1 MVVFVDGR
9 PDKSRYR
16 TYKVRAPGAA
26 GRTDRRRN
34 DDFASMYEVL
44 SRRFRRAREGG
55 DEAGTW
61 KLPDL
66 IVVDGGKGQLAM
78 ALAAARDVGID
89 VRAGVGLPI
98 VALAKEREVALAEA
112 AGAVGAAEAPPGETL
127 AVETPA
133 VETPAVANVAPPD
146 GGSPP
151 PATEAAPT
159 APQTERP
166 AKKSSRPG
174 ADGATRPDRVFLP
187 NAKDA
192 IPIRNNSAE
201 MFVLQQLR
209 DEAHR
214 FAISFHR
221 NRRRRLTLRSA
232 LSDIPGIG
240 PGRQR
245 QLLRHFGS
253 IKRVRE
259 ATVDELAAVSGMTRA
274 SAEAVFSH
282 WAKQPLEPPPADAHA
297 TSEEL
302 AIDDAFSSTDG
313 GVVEMTD
320 ESQPTRLR

>member
-1 MVVFVDGR
+1 
-9 PDKSRYR
+9 
-16 TYKVRAPGAA
+16 
-26 GRTDRRRN
+26 
-34 DDFASMYEVL
+34 MYEVL

-55 DEAGTW
+55 EDVGTW

-98 VALAKEREVALAEA
+98 VALAKERDVALEE
-112 AGAVGAAEAPPGETL
+112 GLAVGAAEPP
-127 AVETPA
+127 
-133 VETPAVANVAPPD
+133 
-146 GGSPP
+146 
-151 PATEAAPT
+151 APT
-159 APQTERP
+159 AEVVEAAASPEPVPEP
-166 AKKSSRPG
+166 APPPPVPTKKGGRD

-187 NAKDA
+187 HAKDA
-192 IPIRNNSAE
+192 IPIRTNSAE

-232 LSDIPGIG
+232 LSEIPGIG

-259 ATVDELAAVSGMTRA
+259 ATADELAEAPGISRA
-274 SAEAVFSH
+274 IAEAVH
-282 WAKQPLEPPPADAHA
+282 AYWARQPLDANVTELQATLEQAAAEEPHA
-297 TSEEL
+297 EEQ
-302 AIDDAFSSTDG
+302 AIEAAFSDDHPGAT
-313 GVVEMTD
+313 
-320 ESQPTRLR
+320 